1 MPHADGCGI
10 GCIAWGFGWQP
21 AATGGPGMTAHD
33 YAWMLECWR
42 EMMAKYK
49 AGRPRAELGTDSA
62 QPERQKPIPYPH
74 SAPGKVTPCLGFDGG
89 SLHIYQQGYGERD
102 GDGYFIFKD
111 DELDWEQDDGTDY
124 RIVKLDN
131 SDILFIRDHLNRL
144 FPPSETGGEG

>member
-1 MPHADGCGI
+1 MTDAIPQMTIPQRLRHSNYAAEGARFQAADEIERLQDALDKTTSGEG
-10 GCIAWGFGWQP
+10 
-21 AATGGPGMTAHD
+21 
-33 YAWMLECWR
+33 
-42 EMMAKYK
+42 
-49 AGRPRAELGTDSA
+49 SA

-124 RIVKLDN
+124 RIVKLHN

-144 FPPSETGGEG
+144 FPPSEIGGKG